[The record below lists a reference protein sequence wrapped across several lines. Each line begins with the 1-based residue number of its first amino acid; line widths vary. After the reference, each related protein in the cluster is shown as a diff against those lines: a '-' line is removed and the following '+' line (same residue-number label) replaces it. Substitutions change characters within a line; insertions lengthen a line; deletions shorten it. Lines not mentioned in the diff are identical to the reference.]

1 MINNPQALMSKGDCD
16 DYEDCIRDTHQQ
28 IQQSYSI
35 TDHDIH
41 ATINSLTISDQH
53 PMDTILDT

>member
-1 MINNPQALMSKGDCD
+1 MSKEDCD

-28 IQQSYSI
+28 IQQSYNI
-35 TDHDIH
+35 TDQDIH